1 MRRAKYYKKMTWLA
15 AATTGACV
23 ALGVDCIGAVLA
35 SIGATFF

>member
-15 AATTGACV
+15 AATTGTCV
-23 ALGVDCIGAVLA
+23 ALGGECIRAVLA